1 MSYMSEL
8 SIEAATTHRE
18 GPISLDLLAHEVSHA
33 AVAYFGPGYNEE
45 KNKAFKDL
53 VYKFE
58 SIHKVMAM
66 CEEHRCSTPGK
77 LKDLLSGMIA
87 TLYCTSGY
95 NVDYDKLN
103 DLRDKYRLVLE
114 TAKYF

>member
-1 MSYMSEL
+1 
-8 SIEAATTHRE
+8 
-18 GPISLDLLAHEVSHA
+18 
-33 AVAYFGPGYNEE
+33 
-45 KNKAFKDL
+45 
-53 VYKFE
+53 
-58 SIHKVMAM
+58 MAM

-95 NVDYDKLN
+95 NLDYDKLN